1 MANVKILRNI
11 SPTQGIYEIN
21 GYEIKLYWSKNLYL
35 DNPGFTPMECLEVLV
50 NDIEYALENKDIKLF
65 KRAIRSPLLA
75 NNVLNIAE
83 KIFYNEFSDLLKLI
97 YREFYSKAK
106 VISKQGIIKFL
117 IGEHIHTGNQNHIIK
132 ENIESFYTQ
141 LKNDL
146 KNALVDLRI
155 KGVKRILN
163 SFPDYMRSKLL
174 YTDLK
179 EVCS

>member
-83 KIFYNEFSDLLKLI
+83 KIFF
-97 YREFYSKAK
+97 
-106 VISKQGIIKFL
+106 
-117 IGEHIHTGNQNHIIK
+117 
-132 ENIESFYTQ
+132 
-141 LKNDL
+141 
-146 KNALVDLRI
+146 
-155 KGVKRILN
+155 
-163 SFPDYMRSKLL
+163 
-174 YTDLK
+174 
-179 EVCS
+179 

>member
-83 KIFYNEFSDLLKLI
+83 KIFYNEYSDLLKLI
-97 YREFYSKAK
+97 YREFYSKSK

-117 IGEHIHTGNQNHIIK
+117 IGEHIHTGNQNH
-132 ENIESFYTQ
+132 
-141 LKNDL
+141 
-146 KNALVDLRI
+146 
-155 KGVKRILN
+155 
-163 SFPDYMRSKLL
+163 
-174 YTDLK
+174 
-179 EVCS
+179 